1 MELFTRK
8 DVPEELTWDLTALYS
23 SEAKL
28 NEDMEKIRR
37 LSEEI
42 ETDYRGKLSS
52 VETIQAC
59 LDKYRELEQIAAIAL
74 SYCSLS
80 ASVDYSDA
88 ALQERNETFR
98 RMYAQAASRLKIGRA
113 SCRER
118 V

>member
-80 ASVDYSDA
+80 ASVDSGA
-88 ALQERNETFR
+88 ERDVPANVR
-98 RMYAQAASRLKIGRA
+98 PGRQPA
-113 SCRER
+113 ELH
-118 V
+118 